1 MSNTFRNL
9 DDKYERYLFEYRYD
23 NADWGIEIVA
33 RSAEEAKERLKS
45 ILWAQY
51 KGEIKATLALP
62 PTNLLSRIKSWF
74 F

>member
-23 NADWGIEIVA
+23 NADWGTEIVA
-33 RSAEEAKERLKS
+33 RSAEEAKERLNS
-45 ILWAQY
+45 ISWAQY
-51 KGEIKATLALP
+51 KGEIKTTLALP